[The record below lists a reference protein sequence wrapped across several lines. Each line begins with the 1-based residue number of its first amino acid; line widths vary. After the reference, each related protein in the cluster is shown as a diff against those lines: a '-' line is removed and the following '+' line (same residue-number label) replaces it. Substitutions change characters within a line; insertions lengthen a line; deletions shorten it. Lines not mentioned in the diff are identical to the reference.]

1 MLMNL
6 CFGSAGLFLSSY
18 LVFSLH
24 LKIQVFFF
32 LKKNIS
38 SCSTVMLPKVLKDGI
53 HRDIQIFS
61 LLT

>member
-6 CFGSAGLFLSSY
+6 YFGSAGLFLSSY

-24 LKIQVFFF
+24 LKIQVFF